1 MKSFFF
7 SVKKATAAVSLGI
20 LLLRLGFGV
29 LMIPAHGYAK
39 LANFASLKGQFMD
52 FMGLGGTITLALVI
66 FAEFF
71 CSILIALGLFTRLA
85 AIPLIFATIM
95 MMSAHN
101 WEIFGKYELATAY
114 FIAYVSIFAMGPG
127 AYSMDY
133 LLFKRKR

>member
-7 SVKKATAAVSLGI
+7 TVRKVSGNVNLGA

-39 LANFASLKGQFMD
+39 LANFATLKGQFMD
-52 FMGLGGTITLALVI
+52 FLGLGGTITLALVI

-85 AIPLIFATIM
+85 VIPLIITSIVIL
-95 MMSAHN
+95 STNN
-101 WEIFGKYELATAY
+101 WVVFGKHELGAAF
-114 FIAYVSIFAMGPG
+114 FIAYWAILAIGPG
-127 AYSMDY
+127 AYSVDY
-133 LLFKRKR
+133 LLFKRTR